1 MSIKSKI
8 MKIGICSVMVLM
20 PLSQISLPSFAAE
33 EVADDAS
40 QDIVNVPDAELKAQL
55 NQAMGNAAT
64 ADITKAQ
71 ISGLE
76 SISLSGSI
84 TDLTGLEAA
93 TNLKTLT
100 INTKTITNYEAI
112 AKLPNLDSLW
122 IQNSDLTSSLLP
134 DLNGLTNL
142 TTMSLSNNKLDNS
155 VYPKIKNLP
164 NLASLDLSGNKAITN
179 FSELQSLVN
188 LTSLNVTNCQIDDL
202 SGLDAFPKL
211 TNYNGGGQQFAPM
224 EATAIKSKSLNY
236 NVTAQ
241 TMFVPFDIMTP
252 ASITNFNG
260 AKITPSYKPDMYMIA
275 TNDGVID
282 GSRMTG
288 SVEGI
293 TISDVTPTEFDQ
305 IANLTFYTMF
315 DFSKAG
321 TPANL
326 VGKTYTIGA
335 AGMQE
340 FTVDHSVD
348 ITAEENITYVAGG
361 TVTPAK
367 FLTDIKADANGS
379 TITSDVAEKVDF
391 ATPGV
396 YTVTLNAE
404 NTLGVKS
411 EPFQVT
417 VTVEA
422 KTVIT
427 ADP

>member
-1 MSIKSKI
+1 
-8 MKIGICSVMVLM
+8 
-20 PLSQISLPSFAAE
+20 
-33 EVADDAS
+33 
-40 QDIVNVPDAELKAQL
+40 
-55 NQAMGNAAT
+55 
-64 ADITKAQ
+64 
-71 ISGLE
+71 
-76 SISLSGSI
+76 
-84 TDLTGLEAA
+84 
-93 TNLKTLT
+93 LT

-188 LTSLNVTNCQIDDL
+188 LTSLSVTNCQIDDL

-293 TISDVTPTEFDQ
+293 TISDVTPTEFD
-305 IANLTFYTMF
+305 
-315 DFSKAG
+315 
-321 TPANL
+321 
-326 VGKTYTIGA
+326 
-335 AGMQE
+335 
-340 FTVDHSVD
+340 
-348 ITAEENITYVAGG
+348 
-361 TVTPAK
+361 
-367 FLTDIKADANGS
+367 
-379 TITSDVAEKVDF
+379 
-391 ATPGV
+391 
-396 YTVTLNAE
+396 
-404 NTLGVKS
+404 
-411 EPFQVT
+411 
-417 VTVEA
+417 
-422 KTVIT
+422 
-427 ADP
+427 